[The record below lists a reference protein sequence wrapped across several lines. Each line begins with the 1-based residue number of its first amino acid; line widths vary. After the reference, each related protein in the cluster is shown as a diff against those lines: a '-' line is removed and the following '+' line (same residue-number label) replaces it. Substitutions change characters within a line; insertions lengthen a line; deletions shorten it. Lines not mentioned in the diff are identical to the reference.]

1 MIPAGLAR
9 APIRAIMEERGGI
22 TMDTHLKTRPVDK
35 YVTVDGV
42 KLRYIEEGEGLPVLL
57 MHGASLG
64 SSADVFIRNLEPLAR
79 AGLRPIAF
87 DFPGYGLSDVGA
99 DLSVAYQRDA
109 LPKFVDALGLGKV
122 ALIAH
127 SRSGGM
133 AVQLALKEPARYT
146 HLAVLGTGTLLPP
159 LPADVEG
166 RYAQVAQRVDRQMAV
181 TEPTVEET
189 KKLMQA
195 DLFHTDLVTQDELAL
210 RHSRSVG
217 KAFQT
222 FVTRANAAEAAAEP
236 PVPLWQR
243 MLELK
248 IPLLLIFGRNDRA
261 HAGERAELFKKMHP
275 ELNLHIVDDCKHMVP
290 WDVADQM
297 IRLVVPF
304 IKGR

>member
-1 MIPAGLAR
+1 
-9 APIRAIMEERGGI
+9 
-22 TMDTHLKTRPVDK
+22 MDTHLRTRPVDK
-35 YVTVDGV
+35 YVTVDGLR
-42 KLRYIEEGEGLPVLL
+42 LRYIEEGQGQPVLL

-87 DFPGYGLSDVGA
+87 DFPGYGLSEVGA
-99 DLSVAYQRDA
+99 DLSVAYQRDS
-109 LPKFVDALGLGKV
+109 LPKFVDALGLGQV

-127 SRSGGM
+127 SRSGSL
-133 AVQLALKEPARYT
+133 AVQLALKEPGRYS
-146 HLAVLGTGTLLPP
+146 HLAILGTGTLLPP

-181 TEPTVEET
+181 TEPTLDDT
-189 KKLMQA
+189 RKLMQA
-195 DLFHTDLVTQDELAL
+195 DLFHTDLVTDDELSL

-222 FVTRANAAEAAAEP
+222 FVERANAPEGGAEP
-236 PVPLWQR
+236 AVPLWQR

-275 ELNLHIVDDCKHMVP
+275 ELNLHIVEDCKHMVP